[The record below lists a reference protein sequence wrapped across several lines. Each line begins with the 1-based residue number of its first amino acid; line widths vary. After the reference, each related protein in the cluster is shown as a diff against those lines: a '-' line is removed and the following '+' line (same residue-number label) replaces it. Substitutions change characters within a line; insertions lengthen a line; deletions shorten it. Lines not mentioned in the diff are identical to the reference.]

1 MERYLNF
8 VERYARA
15 IVFVLVAIT
24 AYFTYTLGALMSDTN
39 PYLLKDTHP
48 ARKTIIDLQREFTG
62 TYDSV
67 MVALNNPESVFN
79 TTSLNAQFE
88 LSQAI
93 RRLMLANDEDRVE
106 LQRIV
111 GLHSDDPDAQ
121 ALLVQILAEGFSQ
134 NDYAAAKALRDHGI
148 ARNWDSHDL
157 QFLSFL
163 AERLNPIQEM
173 ASMADLEN
181 ISLSADGE
189 LWIHKT
195 LHALDMDPIKVEAQI
210 MGNEQMVGG
219 VVSADKKVAMVVAEL
234 GTKQDDAQAQLR
246 AYHQVREIIAKYQAA
261 HPEFTDEVF
270 IAGMPIFIAAQQEI
284 IDHDLAM
291 LFPIVFLLVTSL
303 LVFFFRKPLGV
314 VLPLFNILFCTIW
327 TLGLMALL
335 RVPMDLL
342 TSVLPVFLFTICCA
356 DAIHVMAEYY
366 EQLNSG
372 KSFREA
378 NRETQRLMVTPVV
391 LTTVTTIAT
400 FLISTTNNI
409 VSIRNFGV
417 FMSIGLTAAL
427 IISLLL
433 IPAWISIWGKD
444 AVPRKVQLKES
455 LISHY
460 LVVFCAWLI
469 RWRKPVLL
477 VTLPLLAM
485 MTVFTFKVD
494 IEDSGIA
501 YFKKDSPVRMSD
513 EFINRAGVAGTS
525 PGWIAFDTKTPRGA
539 LTTETVQ
546 FLERLDQFIRA
557 QPNVSYTYSVATY
570 IKRMN
575 LVLNDMNPAFLRV
588 PQAVEQ
594 VTVVDD
600 DGKPETFDV
609 DGNSLIEQHIMMFE
623 NGGGTDLQNV
633 LNADYSKAVTLFTMT
648 SSVAGD
654 YQAMLDK
661 LDAWLAINKPANLQ
675 VTHAGTPYIWTGVL
689 QEITQGQVLSFSLA
703 LLAVTLMMM
712 FWLKSVRLGILGM
725 LTLLTTSVTV
735 YGSMYLLDIELN
747 IGTTLVTFL
756 VVGVVDYAVHLLSRI
771 KMLVQKGAEIDEAI
785 LAAMQGVGRSTVVNV
800 VIFSMGF
807 VALLFSAYKPVIDL
821 GVLVILALSSSG
833 FMTILLVTLISPWFF
848 ASIVPQPAVQEG
860 EQPRGEAVPG

>member
-24 AYFTYTLGALMSDTN
+24 AYFTYTLGSLMSDTN
-39 PYLLKDTHP
+39 PYLLKESHP
-48 ARKTIIDLQREFTG
+48 ARKTIIDLQHEFTG

-67 MVALNNPESVFN
+67 MVAQSNAHSVFN
-79 TTSLNAQFE
+79 TQSLNAQFE
-88 LSQAI
+88 ISQAL
-93 RRLMLANDEDRVE
+93 RRLMLANADDEVE
-106 LQRIV
+106 LRRVV
-111 GLHSDDPDAQ
+111 GQHEDDSRTQLLASD
-121 ALLVQILAEGFSQ
+121 ILAGGFNQ
-134 NDYAAAKALRDHGI
+134 NDYAQAKALRDHAHSQGW
-148 ARNWDSHDL
+148 AERDQ
-157 QFLSFL
+157 QFLTFL
-163 AERLNPIQEM
+163 AERINPIQEM

-195 LHALDMDPIKVEAQI
+195 LHGLDMNPQVVEAQI

-219 VVSADKKVAMVVAEL
+219 VVSPDKKVAVVVAEL

-246 AYHQVREIIAKYQAA
+246 AYQQVRQIVADYQSK
-261 HPEFTDEVF
+261 HPQFTDEVF
-270 IAGMPIFIAAQQEI
+270 IAGTPIFIAAQQEI
-284 IDHDLAM
+284 IDHDLAL
-291 LFPIVFLLVTSL
+291 LFPIVFLLVTSM

-314 VLPLFNILFCTIW
+314 FLPLFNILFCTIW

-335 RVPMDLL
+335 KVPIDLL

-366 EQLNSG
+366 EQLNAG
-372 KSFREA
+372 KTYREA
-378 NRETQRLMVTPVV
+378 NRETMRRMVVPVV

-400 FLISTTNNI
+400 FMISTTNNI

-444 AVPRKVQLKES
+444 QPPRKTVHKES
-455 LISHY
+455 IISRY
-460 LVVFCAWLI
+460 LVAFCARLI

-477 VTLPLLAM
+477 VSLPLLAL
-485 MTVFTFKVD
+485 MTVFTFMVD

-501 YFKKDSPVRMSD
+501 YFKKDSPVRVSD
-513 EFINRAGVAGTS
+513 EFINRSRIAGTS

-546 FLERLDQFIRA
+546 FLDKLDHFLKS
-557 QPNVSYTYSVATY
+557 QPNVSYTYSVAAY
-570 IKRMN
+570 VKRMN
-575 LVLNDMNPAFLRV
+575 LVLNDMNPDYLRV
-588 PQAVEQ
+588 PQALEQ
-594 VTVVDD
+594 VTSLN
-600 DGKPETFDV
+600 DGGQVETFEV
-609 DGNSLIEQHIMMFE
+609 DGNALIEQHIMMFE
-623 NGGGTDLQNV
+623 NGGGSDLQNV
-633 LNADYSKAVTLFTMT
+633 LNADYSKALTLYTMT
-648 SSVAGD
+648 SSVASD
-654 YQAMLDK
+654 YKAMLDR
-661 LDAWLAINKPANLQ
+661 LDAWLLVNKPANLQ
-675 VTHAGTPYIWTGVL
+675 VTHAGTPKIWTGIL
-689 QEITQGQVLSFSLA
+689 AEITQGQVLSFSLA
-703 LLAVTLMMM
+703 LLVVTLMMM

-735 YGSMYLLDIELN
+735 YGFMYLLGIELN

-771 KMLVQKGAEIDEAI
+771 KLLVQQGIHVDEAI
-785 LAAMQGVGRSTVVNV
+785 LTAMHSVGRSTVVNV
-800 VIFSMGF
+800 VIFSVGF
-807 VALLFSAYKPVIDL
+807 LALLFSAYKPVIDL
-821 GVLVILALSSSG
+821 GTLVALALFSSG
-833 FMTILLVTLISPWFF
+833 VMTILLVTLISPWFF
-848 ASIVPQPAVQEG
+848 AAIVP
-860 EQPRGEAVPG
+860 EQRADEREHPEREAALS

>member
-24 AYFTYTLGALMSDTN
+24 AWFTYTLGSLMSDTN
-39 PYLLKDTHP
+39 PYLLKETHP
-48 ARKTIIDLQREFTG
+48 ARKTILDLQHEFTG

-67 MVALNNPESVFN
+67 MVALNNSQSVFN
-79 TTSLNAQFE
+79 TESLNAQFE
-88 LSQAI
+88 LSQAL
-93 RRLMLANDEDRVE
+93 RRLMLANAEDEVE

-111 GLHSDDPDAQ
+111 GKHGADSRTQ
-121 ALLVQILAEGFSQ
+121 LLAADILSEGFSQ
-134 NDYAAAKALRDHGI
+134 NDYAQAKVLLDH
-148 ARNWDSHDL
+148 ARSQGWDEREQ
-157 QFLSFL
+157 QFLGFL
-163 AERLNPIQEM
+163 AERINPIKEM

-181 ISLSADGE
+181 ISLSPDGE

-195 LHALDMDPIKVEAQI
+195 LHGLDMDPKVVEAQI

-246 AYHQVREIIAKYQAA
+246 AYHQVRQIIADYQAK
-261 HPEFTDEVF
+261 HPQFTDEVF

-284 IDHDLAM
+284 IDHDLAL

-314 VLPLFNILFCTIW
+314 LLPLFNILFCTIW
-327 TLGLMALL
+327 TLGLMALF

-366 EQLNSG
+366 EQLNAG
-372 KSFREA
+372 KSYREA
-378 NRETQRLMVTPVV
+378 NRETMRMMVVPVV

-409 VSIRNFGV
+409 VSIRNFGL

-444 AVPRKVQLKES
+444 QPLRKTVHKES
-455 LISHY
+455 VISRY
-460 LVVFCAWLI
+460 LVAFCARLI
-469 RWRKPVLL
+469 QWRKPVLI
-477 VTLPLLAM
+477 VTLPLLAL
-485 MTVFTFKVD
+485 MTVFTFMVN

-501 YFKKDSPVRMSD
+501 YFKKDSPVRVSD
-513 EFINRAGVAGTS
+513 EFINQAHVAGTS
-525 PGWIAFDTKTPRGA
+525 AGWIAFDSKTARGV
-539 LTTETVQ
+539 LTTDVVQ
-546 FLERLDQFIRA
+546 FLDRLDQFIKS

-570 IKRMN
+570 VKRMN
-575 LVLNDMNPAFLRV
+575 LVLNDMNPDYLRV
-588 PQAVEQ
+588 PQALERVKSVNDEGQ
-594 VTVVDD
+594 T
-600 DGKPETFDV
+600 ETFDV

-623 NGGGTDLQNV
+623 NGGSSDLQNV
-633 LNADYSKAVTLFTMT
+633 LNADYSKALTLYTMT
-648 SSVAGD
+648 SSVASD
-654 YQAMLDK
+654 YQDMLDR
-661 LDAWLAINKPANLQ
+661 LDAWLLVNKPANLQ

-703 LLAVTLMMM
+703 LVVVTLMMM
-712 FWLKSVRLGILGM
+712 YWLKSVRLGILGM

-735 YGSMYLLDIELN
+735 YGCMYLLDIELN

-771 KMLVQKGAEIDEAI
+771 KLLVQQGVHVDEAI
-785 LAAMQGVGRSTVVNV
+785 LTAMHSVGRSTVVNV
-800 VIFSMGF
+800 VIFSVGF
-807 VALLFSAYKPVIDL
+807 LALLFSAYKPVIDL
-821 GVLVILALSSSG
+821 GTLVALALFSSG
-833 FMTILLVTLISPWFF
+833 VMTILLVTLISPWFF
-848 ASIVPQPAVQEG
+848 AAIVPEPPVG
-860 EQPRGEAVPG
+860 EREYPLRDGALS